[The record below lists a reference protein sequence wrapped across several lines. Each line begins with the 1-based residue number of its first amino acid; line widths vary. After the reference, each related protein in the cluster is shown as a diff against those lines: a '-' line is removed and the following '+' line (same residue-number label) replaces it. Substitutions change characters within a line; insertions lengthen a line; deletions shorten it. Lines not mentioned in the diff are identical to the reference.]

1 MAGYVERM
9 TRVERPRSQAA
20 VWCQRLAV
28 FCLPYLLIVILGHRF
43 GAVDTVSTFWLL
55 GLAILMLLASLAA
68 GCVGFYELWNHGYKG
83 GISSARGML
92 LSAVLLLPF
101 AYFAIQALLLPQIY
115 DISTDLDD
123 PPAYDSVLAER
134 SEVMNPVADPT
145 DPQKIKQL
153 RAYPQLT
160 ARRYPLDTGQ
170 VFREVVTL
178 IADRDW
184 TIVTTESAPGQAAI
198 DAEGSGLVAKPV
210 TDANGRPLRIPKP
223 RRRPVVGGALPGN
236 ADGSAAADFETVQ
249 VSPVGRDPAAI
260 LAESEERYVEAVA
273 TSLLFGFESDL
284 VVRLIEEE
292 EGTLVDMRSTS
303 RWGAHDLGSNS
314 KRIIQFMNDLDLSL
328 QGLRR

>member
-43 GAVDTVSTFWLL
+43 GALDTISTFWLL
-55 GLAILMLLASLAA
+55 GLAILMLLASIAA
-68 GCVGFYELWNHGYKG
+68 GCVGFYELWTYGHKG
-83 GISSARGML
+83 GISSARGMM

-101 AYFAIQALLLPQIY
+101 LYFAAQALLLPQIY
-115 DISTDLDD
+115 DVSTDLDD
-123 PPAYDSVLAER
+123 PPTYFTVLAER
-134 SEVMNPVADPT
+134 SESMNPVLAPT
-145 DPQKIKQL
+145 ELQKTLQL

-170 VFREVVTL
+170 VFREVVALVT
-178 IADRDW
+178 DRDW
-184 TIVTTESAPGQAAI
+184 TVITTQSAPGQAAI
-198 DAEGSGLVAKPV
+198 DSEGSGLIAKPV

-223 RRRPVVGGALPGN
+223 SRRPVQGQSLPGN
-236 ADGSAAADFETVQ
+236 ADGSAATEFETVQ
-249 VSPVGRDPAAI
+249 VSPVGRDTQAI
-260 LAESEERYVEAVA
+260 LEEAEERYVEAVA
-273 TSLLFGFESDL
+273 TSMLFGFESDL

-303 RWGAHDLGSNS
+303 RWGAHDLGSNAT
-314 KRIIQFMNDLDLSL
+314 RIIDFMNDLDLSL